1 VAKAGRGSHSL
12 VSDNSSDLNGLV
24 IKALSRAIEPS
35 LKNCKLSW
43 FGESIDCGEVF
54 RNQLCTFFKIIP
66 REKFDSLKVDF
77 SCEEDPITKD
87 KINLQFTSENFEPC
101 KIGLF
106 YMAA

>member
-1 VAKAGRGSHSL
+1 MAKAGRGSHSL

-43 FGESIDCGEVF
+43 FGENIDCGEVF

-66 REKFDSLKVDF
+66 KEKFNSLKVDF

-106 YMAA
+106 